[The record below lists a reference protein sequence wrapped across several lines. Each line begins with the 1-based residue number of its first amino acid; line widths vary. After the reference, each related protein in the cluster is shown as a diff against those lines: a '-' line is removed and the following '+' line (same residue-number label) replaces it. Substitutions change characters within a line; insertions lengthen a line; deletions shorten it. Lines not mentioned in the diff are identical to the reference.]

1 MLGYLSVFFMLLIIG
16 LIRPIQITRL
26 YKVLSFLAS
35 VALAFWAYQLK
46 PGTRLDLYRQFLSIE
61 FVSGNSKSFIDAVLH
76 PADAYTGLYGLNA
89 FFYLITK
96 LGSVHWYPA
105 IATFFTTF
113 LLSVC
118 LLDYLTINGYTSKE
132 YAYGLLLIYTGM
144 PMVNVFSGVRNALA
158 ISIIIFALYQMIY
171 KNNTHRVLHYVLI
184 FLAATIHPASLL
196 IFPPILVTN
205 LRPKL
210 QKILRFAA
218 LLTLPTIFAVSR
230 LLATT
235 PISTL
240 RYIGMR
246 VLFYEN
252 VQYQYDRPEMIANIA
267 VFLAI
272 YVVVYVFEKNR
283 ELIVDCGLGR
293 KYLNTY
299 IFLGYLMVG
308 CSVHRDFTLRI
319 GYLMGILGVPLVL
332 KINKANVTEKDRVV
346 KVLMNIGIIVCMAK
360 VYYDTFYSIGR
371 WDFGW

>member
-1 MLGYLSVFFMLLIIG
+1 
-16 LIRPIQITRL
+16 
-26 YKVLSFLAS
+26 
-35 VALAFWAYQLK
+35 
-46 PGTRLDLYRQFLSIE
+46 
-61 FVSGNSKSFIDAVLH
+61 
-76 PADAYTGLYGLNA
+76 
-89 FFYLITK
+89 
-96 LGSVHWYPA
+96 
-105 IATFFTTF
+105 
-113 LLSVC
+113 
-118 LLDYLTINGYTSKE
+118 
-132 YAYGLLLIYTGM
+132 
-144 PMVNVFSGVRNALA
+144 
-158 ISIIIFALYQMIY
+158 
-171 KNNTHRVLHYVLI
+171 
-184 FLAATIHPASLL
+184 
-196 IFPPILVTN
+196 
-205 LRPKL
+205 
-210 QKILRFAA
+210 
-218 LLTLPTIFAVSR
+218 
-230 LLATT
+230 
-235 PISTL
+235 
-240 RYIGMR
+240 MR